1 MYSIT
6 ELKGREE
13 PWILDCWLL
22 ITTNRMTGS
31 GNRKEVLNPGQFYHL
46 SLVPAFIF
54 CISLSPDQLGRMWPK
69 FICYNM
75 KHYTLNLFLSTTVPF
90 PEGET
95 LMDATHTPISCG
107 PEMRVTWLKG
117 IYPCSLGWGGE
128 VVKGI
133 VGYADIPKCV
143 LQKGYPHLA
152 PTTTPQTHRFI
163 CKETS
168 RQIVNYLATVIKWEF
183 PI

>member
-13 PWILDCWLL
+13 PWILDCWLP

-54 CISLSPDQLGRMWPK
+54 CISLSPNQLGRMWPK

-117 IYPCSLGWGGE
+117 IYPCSLRWGGE

-133 VGYADIPKCV
+133 VTKQIFQNVFPRKATPTLPLPPHPKHTV
-143 LQKGYPHLA
+143 LYVRKHPA
-152 PTTTPQTHRFI
+152 
-163 CKETS
+163 K
-168 RQIVNYLATVIKWEF
+168 
-183 PI
+183 